1 MKGVNPLLIPVKL
14 GWKRELVMFNNRGRR
29 KVYYIAPC
37 GRRLR
42 SYEEVHRFG
51 SFMGPYIKYDRIF
64 LAFFDP
70 LLYGVQR
77 YPAWV

>member
-29 KVYYIAPC
+29 KVYYVAPC

-51 SFMGPYIKYDRIF
+51 CF
-64 LAFFDP
+64 
-70 LLYGVQR
+70 
-77 YPAWV
+77 